1 MNIKLCGLTNDN
13 DQKMSEVL
21 SLMRTKY
28 IKYFSKLNE
37 LNPLIIIGL
46 VLDPRFKLNHVK
58 DILEEDLKWV
68 AREVEQK
75 VNQIKQLLFLLYE
88 EYEEKSVKKRKAN
101 ETSNTNFQLK
111 TQRLKEGSSSSSG
124 KSGSSHVANK
134 YVTRWSKRVTEI
146 EEEVVEH
153 EVDRYLKDKVMAIT
167 ETSVEE
173 EGGSE
178 LLEEELAENYRS
190 FDLLRWW
197 KMNGNKYPVLALIA
211 KDLFVVQ
218 VSTVA
223 SESAFS
229 TGGRVIDAFRSS
241 LTPKSVEALI
251 CMQNWLRGDNI
262 ITNFEDEPCVEEL
275 EFYENIEEELR
286 NMSSSKTS
294 RFDPTNKAKGPII
307 VTLEGED
314 NTILELGVD
323 VGGDQEIFL
332 MMKNMMT
339 FDFRTIFFVYY
350 LQTS

>member
-1 MNIKLCGLTNDN
+1 MGKTKSKASSQVGSNSRSSQMPSETQSKATRTTQVSRLQEAPIPPPAAATRPAISTCEVASNMPVGPNI
-13 DQKMSEVL
+13 
-21 SLMRTKY
+21 
-28 IKYFSKLNE
+28 
-37 LNPLIIIGL
+37 
-46 VLDPRFKLNHVK
+46 
-58 DILEEDLKWV
+58 
-68 AREVEQK
+68 
-75 VNQIKQLLFLLYE
+75 LYE
-88 EYEEKSVKKRKAN
+88 PPPGVK
-101 ETSNTNFQLK
+101 
-111 TQRLKEGSSSSSG
+111 
-124 KSGSSHVANK
+124 
-134 YVTRWSKRVTEI
+134 
-146 EEEVVEH
+146 
-153 EVDRYLKDKVMAIT
+153 
-167 ETSVEE
+167 
-173 EGGSE
+173 
-178 LLEEELAENYRS
+178 
-190 FDLLRWW
+190 
-197 KMNGNKYPVLALIA
+197 
-211 KDLFVVQ
+211 

>member
-1 MNIKLCGLTNDN
+1 MGKTKSKASSQVGSNSRSS
-13 DQKMSEVL
+13 QMPSETQ
-21 SLMRTKY
+21 SKATRTTQVSRLQEAP
-28 IKYFSKLNE
+28 IPPPAAATRPAISTCE
-37 LNPLIIIGL
+37 
-46 VLDPRFKLNHVK
+46 
-58 DILEEDLKWV
+58 V
-68 AREVEQK
+68 A
-75 VNQIKQLLFLLYE
+75 
-88 EYEEKSVKKRKAN
+88 
-101 ETSNTNFQLK
+101 SN
-111 TQRLKEGSSSSSG
+111 
-124 KSGSSHVANK
+124 
-134 YVTRWSKRVTEI
+134 
-146 EEEVVEH
+146 
-153 EVDRYLKDKVMAIT
+153 M
-167 ETSVEE
+167 
-173 EGGSE
+173 
-178 LLEEELAENYRS
+178 
-190 FDLLRWW
+190 
-197 KMNGNKYPVLALIA
+197 P
-211 KDLFVVQ
+211 